1 MLEFLLVT
9 LFQARVGLGR
19 RVRFHRG
26 GSRRSAKCGHRH
38 VHQPGV
44 LQIPRG
50 RNDDVVRR
58 IPRVKAF
65 EKRVPRKLRHRFG
78 RAQNRQ
84 AQGMSAPEILREHFV
99 DHAFGIVLVH
109 LDLFEDYLL
118 FLGDVRFIEPWTQH
132 QVGEHV
138 EGDRQVLVEH
148 FRVEASHLLCREGI
162 EHPAQRV
169 HRLRDLLGR
178 APLGAL
184 EHHVLDE
191 VRDPVAFRRF
201 AA

>member
-1 MLEFLLVT
+1 
-9 LFQARVGLGR
+9 
-19 RVRFHRG
+19 
-26 GSRRSAKCGHRH
+26 
-38 VHQPGV
+38 
-44 LQIPRG
+44 
-50 RNDDVVRR
+50 
-58 IPRVKAF
+58 
-65 EKRVPRKLRHRFG
+65 
-78 RAQNRQ
+78 
-84 AQGMSAPEILREHFV
+84 MSAPEILREHFV

-109 LDLFEDYLL
+109 LDLFEDHLL

-148 FRVEASHLLCREGI
+148 FRVEAGHFLRRESV

-201 AA
+201 AARTCAYPNAHRHGTHVRHPFGHHDEAVRQLRAFDIAYWLVHFTILA